1 MINASFEKV
10 EKVEKHPNADKLD
23 IVTVSGYTVVY
34 QKDVLKVGDLV
45 FFIREDSQIL
55 LDEEKF
61 PWHTGIKTYL
71 GKSGRVKTIKLRG
84 VYSSGIVIPKD
95 KVITFLIAEFGMNN
109 ETIPGK
115 IELDPRCQYSK
126 EYIMERL
133 RLDNGIHID
142 YNELNKKLENEEFL
156 KKYCGI
162 QHYTPPVLG
171 TSFGQLQM
179 VGAIPFGIPKTDEEN
194 VQNLPKE
201 DIPFGEEVLVTR
213 KIDGTSC
220 TVIFDYDGNYHIC
233 GRNYEY
239 KKDTDN
245 IYINNTKDIIDWVL
259 NKKDKS
265 CWDLSYFKPEEHL
278 VIQGEIAGKGIQA
291 NKINK
296 ISQTEEPKFYVFRI
310 MLWNEKDRSK
320 VIWGN
325 YGDGCH
331 FHLFASQINT
341 VPILGTTILTQE
353 LIDKYINAPAEEG
366 EGVVINHKNGHFKIK
381 SLDYISKF

>member
-1 MINASFEKV
+1 MINASFEQI

-23 IVTVSGYTVVY
+23 IVTVSGYTVVS
-34 QKDVLKVGDLV
+34 QKDTLKVGDWV

-55 LDEEKF
+55 INEQKF

-84 VYSSGIVIPKD
+84 VFSSGIVIPKN
-95 KVITFLIAEFGMNN
+95 KVITSIICIFGEYH
-109 ETIPGK
+109 ETLPGL
-115 IELDPRCQYSK
+115 LDPNTQQ
-126 EYIMERL
+126 IQI
-133 RLDNGIHID
+133 NH
-142 YNELNKKLENEEFL
+142 NELNKMFEDEENL

-162 QHYTPPVLG
+162 QHYVPPALG

-179 VGAIPFGIPKTDEEN
+179 VGVIPFGIPKTDEEN
-194 VQNLPKE
+194 VQNLRKE
-201 DIPFGEEVLVTR
+201 DIPFGEEVLIT
-213 KIDGTSC
+213 KKLDGTSC
-220 TVIFDYDGNYHIC
+220 TVVFDNDGKYHIC

-239 KKDTDN
+239 KLDTDN
-245 IYINNTKDIIDWVL
+245 IYVKYTKKIVDLVL
-259 NKKDKS
+259 N
-265 CWDLSYFKPEEHL
+265 YPEVSINKLKNNEHL

-310 MLWNEKDRSK
+310 MLWNDKDRIK
-320 VIWGN
+320 CDFGN
-325 YGDGCH
+325 YGSEYH
-331 FHLFASQINT
+331 FARYAGKIDM
-341 VPILGTTILTQE
+341 VPIIGKEILTQE